1 MDACFIMATKSLTNS
16 QEIVLS
22 VLYVLSSI
30 LSILGSSTIVYKVLG
45 DRSKATSYDR
55 LMLGLS
61 ICDIIASVG
70 WALTPFLLPRETS
83 TNPWAIGND
92 TTCTF
97 LGFITQLGFSA
108 VLYNMFL
115 SFYYLLTV
123 RYGVK
128 RENFSRNYEQW
139 IHGFVIVYGIT
150 TATVG
155 ATFGIFSEV
164 QVGLTCWVND
174 YPRGCVDEECISDE
188 LGWSFGGGPIVST
201 VISLAVNNI
210 LVYLHVRRSFHSTSG
225 TAAGM
230 RQSLQKK
237 EVAQQGL
244 WYVASFVFCFWA
256 TVVVRGMEGLSAT
269 STEESIEG
277 QIYWLLVIQAATLP
291 FQGFLNMFVYNRP
304 NYSRLRAA
312 YPDLS
317 WVAAARMAC
326 FDRRIPRLQEI
337 TWSASEPKSYSR
349 YKDRSSS
356 GSGFHSDLAK
366 ISEEGESDD
375 GTRLDGDVG
384 LGSTSMI
391 ASSGETNDDEVPDTD
406 GTHESL
412 RSCSIR
418 SVRGEGIVGEIALAI
433 RDTDADRGG
442 IRSSISEGVPAIHEG
457 RVSMMANKAKRV
469 SMDGFIV
476 DVFDENSGNR
486 LQN

>member
-1 MDACFIMATKSLTNS
+1 
-16 QEIVLS
+16 
-22 VLYVLSSI
+22 
-30 LSILGSSTIVYKVLG
+30 VYKVLG
-45 DRSKATSYDR
+45 DRGKATSYDR

-61 ICDIIASVG
+61 ICDIIASLG

-83 TNPWAIGND
+83 TNPWAVGNEA
-92 TTCTF
+92 TCTF
-97 LGFITQLGFSA
+97 LGFVTQLGFSA

-128 RENFSRNYEQW
+128 RDNFARNYEQW
-139 IHGFVIVYGIT
+139 IHGFVIVYGIS

-155 ATFGIFSEV
+155 AALGIFSEV

-201 VISLAVNNI
+201 VISLMVNNI

-225 TAAGM
+225 TAVGM

-256 TVVVRGMEGLSAT
+256 TVVVRGMEGLSST
-269 STEESIEG
+269 STENSIEG

-312 YPDLS
+312 YPELS
-317 WVAAARMAC
+317 WMTAARMAC
-326 FDRRIPRLQEI
+326 FDRQIPRLQEI
-337 TWSASEPKSYSR
+337 TWSASEPKSYNKYR
-349 YKDRSSS
+349 DRSSS
-356 GSGFHSDLAK
+356 GSAFHSELAK
-366 ISEEGESDD
+366 IPEEGESDAGSRD
-375 GTRLDGDVG
+375 EGNAGS
-384 LGSTSMI
+384 GSTSMV
-391 ASSGETNDDEVPDTD
+391 ASRGDTIDEDTNGEEMPDIDETY
-406 GTHESL
+406 ESNVL
-412 RSCSIR
+412 SPHRDR
-418 SVRGEGIVGEIALAI
+418 IVGEIECATE
-433 RDTDADRGG
+433 RFER
-442 IRSSISEGVPAIHEG
+442 RSSETGQDGDRDLDEEGGCNISERVPSIPRG
-457 RVSMMANKAKRV
+457 RVSIKANNLKRI
-469 SMDGFIV
+469 SMDGFINYMK
-476 DVFDENSGNR
+476 DENSAHRQTN
-486 LQN
+486 